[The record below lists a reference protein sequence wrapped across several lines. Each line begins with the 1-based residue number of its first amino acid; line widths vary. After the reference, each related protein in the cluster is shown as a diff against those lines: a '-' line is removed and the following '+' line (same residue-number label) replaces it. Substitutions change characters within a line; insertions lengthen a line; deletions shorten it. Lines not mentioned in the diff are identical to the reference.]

1 LQESGAEEAREHAH
15 GQEESAPAG
24 HPTLSIEGQ
33 STAGDHAVQ
42 MRMMHQL
49 LSPGVQDGKESDLGS
64 QVLGIGSDGAQSL
77 SGGGEE

>member
-1 LQESGAEEAREHAH
+1 
-15 GQEESAPAG
+15 
-24 HPTLSIEGQ
+24 
-33 STAGDHAVQ
+33 